1 MTQALLR
8 NHRPLVRPA
17 LFTLALAFAAPL
29 WAAPSPAPQ
38 PARHGSR
45 SAADQWLDSRHGLS
59 HLYPVVG
66 HRVTQP
72 SPNSAVVA
80 HGRSRHG
87 FADGVWYAPRQGGY
101 VVARP
106 PRGLHVHVLPAFA
119 TLVTIGALS
128 YYHANGVYYRALPRG
143 GYEVSDAPDEGDSL
157 PAMGGAGRTFVYPR
171 GGQSAQRQA
180 ADEYECH
187 RWAVGQ
193 SGFDPTLAA
202 MGQAVAADGQQRD
215 YQRASAA
222 CLEGRGYS
230 VR

>member
-17 LFTLALAFAAPL
+17 LLTLALAFAAPL

-38 PARHGSR
+38 HARHG
-45 SAADQWLDSRHGLS
+45 HS
-59 HLYPVVG
+59 HLYPVAG
-66 HRVTQP
+66 HRVTQLP
-72 SPNSAVVA
+72 PNGAMVS

-87 FADGVWYAPRQGGY
+87 YADGAWYTPRQGGH
-101 VVARP
+101 VVVRP
-106 PRGLHVHVLPAFA
+106 LRGLHVHVLPALA

-128 YYHANGVYYRALPRG
+128 YYHADGVYYRALPRG

-157 PAMGGAGRTFVYPR
+157 PAMGGASRTHVYPR
-171 GGQSAQRQA
+171 EGQSAQRQA

-202 MGQAVAADGQQRD
+202 MGLVVAAVGQQRD

-222 CLEGRGYS
+222 CLGGRGYS